1 MPAVDVVVIGAGLA
15 GLTAAVEL
23 AERGARVH
31 LAAKGMAAT
40 HWAHGGLDVAAPPGA
55 RTSAA
60 GIEVLRSVDGH
71 PYAILHADAGA
82 GLDAQLSRLAAGGLP
97 YRGDVDSPLRPFPTA
112 IGGLRAA
119 AIVPE
124 AQAAALDPWRPDEGL
139 FLLGIARFRDSW
151 PEFAARN
158 LERQAWPAG
167 PTRIGSGVATLP
179 GLEGLNNLNSLTLAR
194 LFDDPAWRARAL
206 DALRDAVPRTGSWR
220 VGLPAILGLDDHP
233 AVFAET
239 AGRMERPI
247 FEIPTLP
254 PSIPGLRLYNALL
267 SRATGLGVAVQI
279 GFGVEGLVREGD
291 RISAVETHA
300 AARPL
305 RIRTGAVVL
314 ATGGIAGGGLRG
326 GRDGM
331 VTDAVAGL
339 PVSAPERGSWLQ
351 GDLYGR
357 EGVALEAAGVRV
369 DEELR
374 PVDTDGVVLLENLR
388 VVGSA
393 LAGMRYLTERCG
405 DGVAIASARR
415 AARLLAAAA
424 APERASHAAEA
435 TAVGNTPIGREVA
448 P

>member
-31 LAAKGMAAT
+31 LAAKGLAAT

-55 RTSAA
+55 GTSAA
-60 GIEVLRSVDGH
+60 GVEMLRSVDGH
-71 PYAILHADAGA
+71 PYAFLHADAAA
-82 GLDAQLSRLAAGGLP
+82 GLDAQLGRLAAAGLP
-97 YRGDVDSPLRPFPTA
+97 YRGDLDTPLRPFPTA

-124 AQAAALDPWRPDEGL
+124 AQAAALDPWHPDEGL
-139 FLLGIARFRDSW
+139 FLLGIARFRDAW

-158 LERQAWPAG
+158 LERQAWPHG
-167 PTRIGSGVATLP
+167 PARIESGVATLP
-179 GLEGLNNLNSLTLAR
+179 GLAGLNNLNSLTLAR
-194 LFDDPAWRARAL
+194 LFDDPAWRTRAL
-206 DALRDAVPRTGSWR
+206 DALRDAMPRSGSWR
-220 VGLPAILGLDDHP
+220 VGLPAILGLEDHP
-233 AVFAET
+233 AAFAET
-239 AGRMERPI
+239 ASRLGRPV

-254 PSIPGLRLYNALL
+254 PSIPGLRLSAALR
-267 SRATGLGVAVQI
+267 SCATALGVSVQI
-279 GFGVEGLVREGD
+279 GFGVEGLIREGD
-291 RISAVETHA
+291 RIAAVETHA

-314 ATGGIAGGGLRG
+314 ATGGLAGGGLRG
-326 GRDGM
+326 GRDGV
-331 VTDAVAGL
+331 VTDAVADL
-339 PVSAPERGSWLQ
+339 PISAPERGSWLQ

-357 EGVALEAAGVRV
+357 EGVALEAAGILV

-374 PVDTDGVVLLENLR
+374 PVDPGGAVLLENLR

-415 AARLLAAAA
+415 AARLLAAEV
-424 APERASHAAEA
+424 APERASDAAEA
-435 TAVGNTPIGREVA
+435 TAVGKTAIGREVA
-448 P
+448 Q